1 MSEHHDPEF
10 DDRQEA
16 PGPVSEPPS
25 GPLPGVQRPPRR
37 MPVTERP
44 SPEGQN
50 AFGPPPPFGG
60 AEAQG
65 AWQGGH
71 GPLPG
76 EDSYEA
82 GENSGAHRADDP
94 AATDDAH
101 TSVMPL
107 NAIPDYAR
115 EEYRRRI
122 AGDAEADQDNPSRAA
137 WQDLADRAYPQP
149 PPPAGRGTPPPPRPR
164 PRSAWPE
171 AAARPEQRGPHL
183 DDQYQ
188 APGAPGQRW
197 TGEQR
202 GWDQSQGSAANWNYT
217 DSIRAGELVPT
228 RRTPPRRGWRKALYV
243 GSGKLINP
251 GQSPDERYEDELVA
265 KCRTLLRGK
274 YKIGILGKGGAGK
287 STTAAGVG
295 SIFAELRQD
304 DRVVAIDADTAFG
317 KLTSRIDPNASGSY
331 WELAGDRHLH
341 SFADIRARVG
351 SNNAGLFVLGGD
363 AAAARRRQLD
373 PDIYK
378 QATIQLDRH
387 FTLSIVDCGSTLD
400 ADITLEVLGDVD
412 ALIVVSSPWFDGASA
427 AGQTLEWLANNGF
440 TGLLART
447 VVVINDSDGHAS
459 KNDLKRLA
467 ERFGGR
473 GQRVIEMPY
482 DEHLRPGGVVDVQ
495 SGVSKVTRR
504 RLLELA
510 AHCAEHFASTTDS
523 PRGYQ

>member
-1 MSEHHDPEF
+1 MTEHSSHDF
-10 DDRQEA
+10 DDHQEA
-16 PGPVSEPPS
+16 PGPQPDPPA
-25 GPLPGVQRPPRR
+25 GPPPGAQRPPRR
-37 MPVTERP
+37 LPV
-44 SPEGQN
+44 
-50 AFGPPPPFGG
+50 A
-60 AEAQG
+60 
-65 AWQGGH
+65 
-71 GPLPG
+71 G
-76 EDSYEA
+76 EDSQEA
-82 GENSGAHRADDP
+82 GDSLGAHRADGP
-94 AATDDAH
+94 AVAPDDGH

-107 NAIPDYAR
+107 NAISEFAR
-115 EEYRRRI
+115 EEYRRVAGN
-122 AGDAEADQDNPSRAA
+122 AGDDQDNPPHAG
-137 WQDLADRAYPQP
+137 WQDPAGRPQQP
-149 PPPAGRGTPPPPRPR
+149 PPPAGRGTPPPRPR
-164 PRSAWPE
+164 QRSAWPD
-171 AAARPEQRGPHL
+171 AAERPEQRGPQP
-183 DDQYQ
+183 DEQYQ
-188 APGAPGQRW
+188 AQGASAQQW
-197 TGEQR
+197 TGDIQR

-228 RRTPPRRGWRKALYV
+228 RRTPPSRGWRKALYV
-243 GSGKLINP
+243 ASGKLINP
-251 GQSPDERYEDELVA
+251 GRSPDERYQDELVA
-265 KCRTLLRGK
+265 KSRTLLRGK

-287 STTAAGVG
+287 STLAAGVG

-317 KLTSRIDPNASGSY
+317 KLTSRVDPNASGSY

-363 AAAARRRQLD
+363 PATARRRQLD
-373 PDIYK
+373 PDIYR

-427 AGQTLEWLANNGF
+427 AGQTLEWLANNGH

-447 VVVINDSDGHAS
+447 VVVINDSDSHAG
-459 KNDLKRLA
+459 KNDLERLA

-473 GQRVIEMPY
+473 GQRVITMPF
-482 DEHLRPGGVVDVQ
+482 DEHLRPGGVIDVQ